1 MSSPKPVRIYS
12 WNINGIRSAT
22 QKGFAEWLKK
32 SRAEIVGVQEVR
44 AQPGQVPPEV
54 SAVTRFQQAF
64 TAPERK
70 GYSGVGLFS
79 RRKPDALE
87 TSLGENRFD
96 AEGRVQI
103 ARFGRLVVA
112 NGYFPNGSGKDR
124 DNSRIPYK
132 LDWYA
137 ALFDRLQ
144 KLRKSGK
151 RVIVMG
157 DSVSFLPTSAN
168 HPRQLEHLLGKRGFA
183 VETLNAAVPGFASHN
198 LRALFESEVS
208 KYDADIFVLSVG
220 WNDLGQFGPEGL
232 PYKRYQ
238 AGYEVSALQRV
249 LSGIYL
255 VRAPYALVRFLRRFE
270 PAFDAPLSEADVRLY
285 DAYVPQHYYENLSA
299 VLELAKQR
307 YPRVFVTNLATLTSE
322 DPSRYQLETAHFP
335 VGMDKNMRKLHR
347 VVLRYN
353 ETVERVARE
362 QGVPIIDLYSVF
374 QDDEARRTMRDSCHV
389 NAEGA
394 ELIAAAVLDGLETSL
409 PRAPDASLAPSR

>member
-22 QKGFAEWLKK
+22 GKGFAEWLKK

-44 AQPGQVPPEV
+44 AQPDQVPPEV
-54 SAVTRFQQAF
+54 SDVTRFHQAF

-87 TSLGENRFD
+87 TSLGEDRFD

-132 LDWYA
+132 LDWYQ

-157 DSVSFLPTSAN
+157 DFNTAHKPIDLARPKENAKTS
-168 HPRQLEHLLGKRGFA
+168 GFRPEERA
-183 VETLNAAVPGFASHN
+183 ELDRWVGAGWVDTFRAFEPGPDHYSWWSQRFGV
-198 LRALFESEVS
+198 RARN
-208 KYDADIFVLSVG
+208 VG
-220 WNDLGQFGPEGL
+220 WRIDYVMASPAAMKFVRRAFIRPDVMGSDHCPIGIDVDPAIFG
-232 PYKRYQ
+232 
-238 AGYEVSALQRV
+238 
-249 LSGIYL
+249 
-255 VRAPYALVRFLRRFE
+255 
-270 PAFDAPLSEADVRLY
+270 
-285 DAYVPQHYYENLSA
+285 
-299 VLELAKQR
+299 
-307 YPRVFVTNLATLTSE
+307 
-322 DPSRYQLETAHFP
+322 
-335 VGMDKNMRKLHR
+335 
-347 VVLRYN
+347 
-353 ETVERVARE
+353 
-362 QGVPIIDLYSVF
+362 
-374 QDDEARRTMRDSCHV
+374 DS
-389 NAEGA
+389 N
-394 ELIAAAVLDGLETSL
+394 
-409 PRAPDASLAPSR
+409 

>member
-1 MSSPKPVRIYS
+1 MTGESGGPPPRARRGARPGRWLLLLASSLLLLLAAEVALRIFVNYDSKWNLRLGAAKEFDPV
-12 WNINGIRSAT
+12 
-22 QKGFAEWLKK
+22 
-32 SRAEIVGVQEVR
+32 
-44 AQPGQVPPEV
+44 AQF
-54 SAVTRFQQAF
+54 RN
-64 TAPERK
+64 
-70 GYSGVGLFS
+70 
-79 RRKPDALE
+79 KPDY
-87 TSLGENRFD
+87 RFVSG
-96 AEGRVQI
+96 ATTNER
-103 ARFGRLVVA
+103 
-112 NGYFPNGSGKDR
+112 GYFAPPGLAFAN
-124 DNSRIPYK
+124 PP
-132 LDWYA
+132 
-137 ALFDRLQ
+137 DRL
-144 KLRKSGK
+144 

-198 LRALFESEVS
+198 LRAMFESEVS
-208 KYDADIFVLSVG
+208 KYDADVFVLSVG

-270 PAFDAPLSEADVRLY
+270 PAFDAPLSEADARLY

-322 DPSRYQLETAHFP
+322 DPSPYQLETAHFP

-362 QGVPIIDLYSVF
+362 KGVPIIDLYSVF
-374 QDDEARRTMRDSCHV
+374 QNDEARQTMRDSCHV